1 MSNQNFDEIALQSRS
16 MAYDGKDYEE
26 IIKNIPINQLN
37 PDEQKSM
44 RSLVNDF
51 IVQYNLSEQV
61 KYRYKTQ
68 IMLGGVALLLGI
80 FILLF
85 AQARGESALGLGLAV
100 SLIGLYVIK
109 KGYNK
114 YKEPL
119 DFQHIAPEKDSKF
132 RKY

>member
-1 MSNQNFDEIALQSRS
+1 MPNQNLDELAVKSRS

-26 IIKNIPINQLN
+26 ILKALPINQLTST
-37 PDEQKSM
+37 DQKSL
-44 RSLVNDF
+44 RSLINDF
-51 IVQYNLSEQV
+51 IVQYNLTEQV

-68 IMLGGVALLLGI
+68 IMLGAVALVLGI
-80 FILLF
+80 FIVLF

-100 SLIGLYVIK
+100 ALIGLYVIK
-109 KGYNK
+109 KGYTK

>member
-1 MSNQNFDEIALQSRS
+1 MSSSNFDELAKKSRK
-16 MAYDGKDYEE
+16 MAYEGKDYEE
-26 IIKNIPINQLN
+26 IINSLPISQLTQE
-37 PDEQKSM
+37 DQKSL
-44 RSLVNDF
+44 RSIVNDF
-51 IVQYNLSEQV
+51 IVQYNLTEQV

-85 AQARGESALGLGLAV
+85 ARARGESALGLGLAV

-109 KGYNK
+109 KGYTK

>member
-1 MSNQNFDEIALQSRS
+1 MSNQNYEEIALQSRR

-26 IIKNIPINQLN
+26 ILKVIPIHHLN
-37 PDEQKSM
+37 AKDQKSM

-51 IVQYNLSEQV
+51 IVQYNLTEQV

-100 SLIGLYVIK
+100 ALIGLYVIK
-109 KGYNK
+109 KGYTK
-114 YKEPL
+114 LKEPL

>member
-1 MSNQNFDEIALQSRS
+1 MSNPNFDKLAVKSRK

-26 IIKNIPINQLN
+26 IIKSLPVNQLAPN
-37 PDEQKSM
+37 DQKSL

-51 IVQYNLSEQV
+51 IVQYNLTEQV

-68 IMLGGVALLLGI
+68 IMLGAVALLLGI

-85 AQARGESALGLGLAV
+85 AQARGESALGMGLAV
-100 SLIGLYVIK
+100 ALIGLYVIK
-109 KGYNK
+109 KGYSK

>member
-1 MSNQNFDEIALQSRS
+1 MSNLNFDELAVKSRR

-26 IIKNIPINQLN
+26 ILKALPINQLG
-37 PDEQKSM
+37 PVDQKSL
-44 RSLVNDF
+44 RSLINDF
-51 IVQYNLSEQV
+51 IVQYNLTEQV

-68 IMLGGVALLLGI
+68 IMLGVVALLLGI

-85 AQARGESALGLGLAV
+85 ARARGESALGLGIAV

-109 KGYNK
+109 KGYTK

-119 DFQHIAPEKDSKF
+119 DYQHIAPEKDSKF